1 MYGGCSSDVSH
12 MPPFSPA
19 AGLTPEQL
27 LAALVDPAGGV
38 AVEAGSVQVRAS
50 ADSAISLYDGSLAPL
65 GIGAGVLI
73 TSGTAP
79 GTTNTVGWFG
89 QSNAYASGYQN
100 GDADINAVVNSVFH
114 TTSYDATALSF
125 QFRVTDTTA
134 TSISFDLVFGSDEY
148 PEWVDQFVD
157 TAIVMVNG
165 VNYALFEQN
174 PNRPLTVI
182 SQNLAAGYFQNN
194 VSNALPIEYDGVSR
208 VLRIVAPILGGGA
221 LNSIKIAVADT
232 GDHIYDSGLFVS
244 GLRAGT
250 TPGQGL
256 VTRPTNLCTDSSDY
270 VTGGLQGESFDLLGG
285 DDHCFSGGGSDIVDG
300 GAGNDTI
307 DGGSGDDYLKGG
319 SGSDHLI
326 GDTGSDT
333 AVYLGASSAYQIS
346 VDSVSGICSVTSLVD
361 GSVDQLLGIEWLS
374 FDDGRISLG
383 GNTAGPAIPPE
394 PPAVVDS
401 PGVLVVTGVGAFGQV
416 LTAELSDADGLT
428 DPITWSWEFQAQGTT
443 TWQAITDATA
453 STFTVTV
460 NEAGGHVRALAN
472 YTDGKGTVSQPLSAP
487 KSIQEFE
494 TGDAVINLMQL
505 EAPANAGVVTPLTTV
520 LKRLIDLGL
529 TPAQAGLTLTT
540 VLGLPAGV
548 KLHTYNALQVLQ
560 QAAGAADPLA
570 LHVEAITLQIGI
582 IGSAANDDTG
592 GKMALGIIK
601 AAEQGKTLDLGL
613 PADVAFLL
621 DIPMPELGVPALV
634 AQIIYST
641 ESMGSEGSG
650 GSWAGM
656 NAIWL
661 DFLNLHQGVVAPS
674 IDVLTIDL
682 NVAPIGFATAA
693 LPSAVRDQ
701 PYTLTPDQLLQGFSD
716 DDFDPLSI
724 SGLVVNGGGQIVPQ
738 LDGSWQFIPD
748 LGFIGP
754 VEISYTVNDGQGLA
768 IGGQLMFVVKP
779 PNNPVTGSVL
789 IGDGVT
795 PAAPVQGTP
804 ITATYTLADAD
815 GLGTLSVSW
824 SADGVLIAGANGFS
838 FTPGQAQVGKVIRAK
853 ISYLDG
859 YEYAESSESLPTAL
873 VANIN
878 DPATGT
884 VTINGLSNG
893 TALQG
898 ELLTASSVLVD
909 PDGLGKVSYLWYAND
924 VLLSGGGGNGGQGGG
939 VGGAT
944 LLLSQ
949 AHVGKSIR
957 VVATFTDGFGTVES
971 VSSAAT
977 DPIVNVNDLPVG
989 SVAIVGPASVG
1000 INLQATPTISDL
1012 DGVGAF
1018 TYQWRANGVAI
1029 AGATASTYLIS
1040 ATDLGKAIA
1049 VAVSY
1054 VDGYGQLETVLSG
1067 STAPVVQ
1074 PVTVTAT
1081 GTAAN
1086 DLLLGNALN
1095 DTLRGGL
1102 GDDTLVGY
1110 TGNDLLIGGDG
1121 IDQLLGGD
1129 GADLYLI
1136 EVAKDHLAAEVRDLG
1151 IGGVDE
1157 IRFADPGRAGT
1168 LTIAAADVGLERAV
1182 IGTGTAANATTT
1194 AATNLNIDA
1203 RLAPN
1208 ALTLLGNGGRNQLL
1222 GSAFDDS
1229 INGGVGAD
1237 DLQGGGGNDT
1247 YVVDNAADAI
1257 TEFAGQGIDR
1267 VQSPVSFLLPAN
1279 VEDLEL
1285 TDKAA
1290 INGTGNA
1297 LVNRILGN
1305 AARNVMDGGA
1315 GVDLLQ
1321 GGEAGDLYLIS
1332 ALGDHPQAEFSDTG
1346 LGGIDEVRVAG
1357 PDGTYVLFAGD
1368 TGIEQVVIGSG
1379 TAVAAVTTGRGAVNV
1394 NAAAIANGLLLVGND
1409 GNNAI
1414 VGTAFADRFQS
1425 RLGNDTV
1432 TGGSGADIF
1441 LFDTAP
1447 DAVGNRDVI
1456 TDFQPGVDR
1465 IQLKASIF
1473 VGAGTAGTTMAPGVF
1488 VAAAVASPVLDA
1500 NDRILFNT
1508 TTGLLSFDGDGN
1520 GKKSSPIAF
1529 AQLPVGIAGLVT
1541 AADFQIVA

>member
-1 MYGGCSSDVSH
+1 MA
-12 MPPFSPA
+12 PFSPT

-38 AVEAGSVQVRAS
+38 AIEAGSVQVRAS
-50 ADSAISLYDGSLAPL
+50 ADSAISLYDGSLAAL
-65 GIGAGVLI
+65 GIGAGLLI

-79 GTTNTVGWFG
+79 GTSNTVGWFG
-89 QSNAYASGYQN
+89 QSNAGVSGYQN

-125 QFRVTDTTA
+125 QFRVTDATA

-194 VSNALPIEYDGVSR
+194 VNNALPIEYDGVSR

-232 GDHIYDSGLFVS
+232 GDHIYDSGLFIS

-270 VTGGLQGESFDLLGG
+270 VTGGLQGESFDLFGG
-285 DDHCFSGGGSDIVDG
+285 DDHCFAGGGSDIVDG
-300 GAGNDTI
+300 SAGNDTI

-319 SGSDHLI
+319 SGSDNLI
-326 GDTGSDT
+326 GGAGSDT
-333 AVYLGASSAYQIS
+333 AVYFGASSDYQIS
-346 VDSVSGICSVTSLVD
+346 VDSLSGACSVTSLAD

-383 GNTAGPAIPPE
+383 GNTAGPAV
-394 PPAVVDS
+394 PPAPPVVVDS

-428 DPITWSWEFQAQGTT
+428 DPITWSWEFQAQGTS
-443 TWQAITDATA
+443 TWQAITGATA

-460 NEAGGHVRALAN
+460 NEAGGHVRALAQ
-472 YTDGKGTVSQPLSAP
+472 YTDGKGAISQPLSAP

-529 TPAQAGLTLTT
+529 TPAKASLTLTT

-560 QAAGAADPLA
+560 QPAGAADPAA
-570 LHVEAITLQIGI
+570 LKIEAVTLQLAI

-592 GKMALGIIK
+592 GQMALGIIK
-601 AAEQGKTLDLGL
+601 AAEQGKTLNLGL
-613 PADVAFLL
+613 AADVAFLL

-641 ESMGSEGSG
+641 ESMGSEADG
-650 GSWAGM
+650 GTWQGM
-656 NAIWL
+656 NDIWL
-661 DFLNLHQGVVAPS
+661 DFLNLHQGVMAPT
-674 IDVLTIDL
+674 IEVLTIDQ

-716 DDFDPLSI
+716 DDFDQLSI
-724 SGLVVNGGGQIVPQ
+724 SGLVANGGGQIVPQ

-768 IGGQLMFVVKP
+768 IDGQLMFVVKP
-779 PNNPVTGSVL
+779 PNNPGTGSVL
-789 IGDGVT
+789 IGDGIT

-804 ITATYTLADAD
+804 LTATHTLADAD

-859 YEYAESSESLPTAL
+859 YEYAESSESQPTAP

-884 VTINGLSNG
+884 VTIHGLSNG

-898 ELLTASSVLVD
+898 QLLSASSVLAD
-909 PDGLGKVSYLWYAND
+909 LDGLAEASYDWYAND

-939 VGGAT
+939 GGGGGGIGGT

-949 AHVGKSIR
+949 AHVGKRIR
-957 VVATFTDGFGTVES
+957 AVATFTDGFGTVES

-977 DPIVNVNDLPVG
+977 DPILNVNDLPVG

-1000 INLQATPTISDL
+1000 INLQASPTISDR

-1018 TYQWRANGVAI
+1018 TYQWRADGVAI

-1067 STAPVVQ
+1067 STAPVGQ
-1074 PVTVTAT
+1074 PVVVNAT

-1086 DLLLGNALN
+1086 NLLLGNALN

-1110 TGNDLLIGGDG
+1110 TGSDLLIGGDG
-1121 IDQLLGGD
+1121 SDSLQGGD
-1129 GADLYLI
+1129 GGDLYLI
-1136 EVAKDHLAAEVRDLG
+1136 ELIKDHPFAEVFDLG
-1151 IGGVDE
+1151 TSGIDE
-1157 IRFADPGRAGT
+1157 LRLADTKTGT
-1168 LTIAAADVGLERAV
+1168 LTVFAGDVGLERVV
-1182 IGTGTAANATTT
+1182 IGTGTAAT
-1194 AATNLNIDA
+1194 ALSNGTIALNINA
-1203 RLAPN
+1203 AVAPN
-1208 ALTLLGNGGRNQLL
+1208 ALTILGNAGRNQLV
-1222 GSAFDDS
+1222 GTAFDDVL
-1229 INGGVGAD
+1229 NGGGGAD
-1237 DLQGGGGNDT
+1237 DLQGGDGNDN
-1247 YVVDNAADAI
+1247 YLVDNAADAI
-1257 TEFAGQGIDR
+1257 TELAGRGIDR
-1267 VQSPVSFLLPAN
+1267 VRSSVSFRLAAN

-1285 TDKAA
+1285 TGTSA
-1290 INGTGNA
+1290 INGTGND
-1297 LVNRILGN
+1297 LVNQILGN
-1305 AARNVMDGGA
+1305 AARNVLDGGA
-1315 GVDLLQ
+1315 AADLLQ

-1332 ALGDHPQAEFSDTG
+1332 AVGDHPQAEFVDTG
-1346 LGGIDEVRVAG
+1346 LSGIDEVRIAAAAG
-1357 PDGTYVLFAGD
+1357 SFLLFAGD

-1379 TAVAAVTTGRGAVNV
+1379 TAVTPVTTGRGAVNV
-1394 NAAAIANGLLLVGND
+1394 NAAAVTNGLLLVGND

-1414 VGTAFADRFQS
+1414 VGTALADRFQS
-1425 RLGNDTV
+1425 RLGNDTL
-1432 TGGSGADIF
+1432 TGGSGADTF
-1441 LFDTAP
+1441 LFNTTP
-1447 DAVGNRDVI
+1447 DAAGNRDVI
-1456 TDFQPGVDR
+1456 TDYQPGVDR

-1473 VGAGTAGTTMAPGVF
+1473 AGVGTAGTTMAPGVF
-1488 VAAAVASPVLDA
+1488 VAAAGAISGLDA
-1500 NDRILFNT
+1500 NDRIILNT
-1508 TTGLLSFDGDGN
+1508 TTGLLSYDGDGS
-1520 GKKSSPIAF
+1520 GKRGSIAF

>member
-1 MYGGCSSDVSH
+1 MA
-12 MPPFSPA
+12 PFSPT

-38 AVEAGSVQVRAS
+38 AIEAGSVQVRAS
-50 ADSAISLYDGSLAPL
+50 ADSAISLYDGSLAAL
-65 GIGAGVLI
+65 GIGAGLLI

-79 GTTNTVGWFG
+79 GTSNTVGWFG
-89 QSNAYASGYQN
+89 QSNAGVSGYQN

-194 VSNALPIEYDGVSR
+194 VNNALPIEYDGVSR

-232 GDHIYDSGLFVS
+232 GDHIYDSGLFIS

-256 VTRPTNLCTDSSDY
+256 VTRPSTPCTDSSDY
-270 VTGGLQGESFDLLGG
+270 VTGGLQGESFDLFGG
-285 DDHCFSGGGSDIVDG
+285 DDHCFAGGGSDIVDG
-300 GAGNDTI
+300 SAGNDTI

-319 SGSDHLI
+319 SGSDNLI
-326 GDTGSDT
+326 GGAGSDT
-333 AVYLGASSAYQIS
+333 AVYFGASSDYQIS
-346 VDSVSGICSVTSLVD
+346 VDSLSGACSVTSLAD

-383 GNTAGPAIPPE
+383 GNTAGPAV
-394 PPAVVDS
+394 PPAPPVVVDS

-428 DPITWSWEFQAQGTT
+428 DPITWSWEFQAQGTS
-443 TWQAITDATA
+443 TWQAITGATA

-460 NEAGGHVRALAN
+460 NEAGGHVRALAQ
-472 YTDGKGTVSQPLSAP
+472 YTDGKGAISQPLSAP

-529 TPAQAGLTLTT
+529 TPAKASLTLTT

-560 QAAGAADPLA
+560 QPAGAADPAA
-570 LHVEAITLQIGI
+570 LKIEAVTLQLAI

-592 GKMALGIIK
+592 GQMALGIIK
-601 AAEQGKTLDLGL
+601 AAEQGKTLNLGL
-613 PADVAFLL
+613 AADVAFLL

-641 ESMGSEGSG
+641 ESMGSEADG
-650 GSWAGM
+650 GTWQGM
-656 NAIWL
+656 NDIWL
-661 DFLNLHQGVVAPS
+661 DFLNLHQGVVAPT
-674 IDVLTIDL
+674 IEVLTIDQ

-716 DDFDPLSI
+716 DDFDQLSI
-724 SGLVVNGGGQIVPQ
+724 SGLVANGGGQIVPQ

-768 IGGQLMFVVKP
+768 IDGQLMFVVKP
-779 PNNPVTGSVL
+779 PNNPGTGSVL
-789 IGDGVT
+789 IGDGIT

-804 ITATYTLADAD
+804 LTATHTLADAD

-824 SADGVLIAGANGFS
+824 SADGVAIAGANGFS

-859 YEYAESSESLPTAL
+859 YEYAESSESQPTAP

-898 ELLTASSVLVD
+898 QLLSASSLLAD
-909 PDGLGKVSYLWYAND
+909 LDGLAEASYDWYAND

-939 VGGAT
+939 GGGGGGGGT

-949 AHVGKSIR
+949 AHVGKHIR
-957 VVATFTDGFGTVES
+957 AVATFTDGFGTVES

-977 DPIVNVNDLPVG
+977 DPILNVNDLPVG

-1000 INLQATPTISDL
+1000 INLQASPTISDR

-1018 TYQWRANGVAI
+1018 TYQWRADGVAI

-1067 STAPVVQ
+1067 STAPVGQ
-1074 PVTVTAT
+1074 PVVVNAT

-1086 DLLLGNALN
+1086 NLLLGNALN

-1110 TGNDLLIGGDG
+1110 TGSDLLIGGDG
-1121 IDQLLGGD
+1121 SDSLQGGD
-1129 GADLYLI
+1129 GGDLYLI
-1136 EVAKDHLAAEVRDLG
+1136 ELIKDHPFAEVFDLG
-1151 IGGVDE
+1151 TSGIDE
-1157 IRFADPGRAGT
+1157 LRLADTKTGT
-1168 LTIAAADVGLERAV
+1168 LTVFAGDVGLERVV
-1182 IGTGTAANATTT
+1182 IGTGTAAT
-1194 AATNLNIDA
+1194 AVSTGTIALNINA
-1203 RLAPN
+1203 AVAPN
-1208 ALTLLGNGGRNQLL
+1208 ALTIVGNAGRNQLV
-1222 GSAFDDS
+1222 GTAFDDVL
-1229 INGGVGAD
+1229 NGGGGAD
-1237 DLQGGGGNDT
+1237 DLQGRGGNDN
-1247 YVVDNAADAI
+1247 YLVDNAADAI
-1257 TEFAGQGIDR
+1257 TELAGQGIDR
-1267 VQSPVSFLLPAN
+1267 VRSSVSFRLAAN

-1285 TDKAA
+1285 TGTSA
-1290 INGTGNA
+1290 INGTGNV

-1305 AARNVMDGGA
+1305 AARNVLDGGA
-1315 GVDLLQ
+1315 AADLLQ

-1332 ALGDHPQAEFSDTG
+1332 AVGDHPQAEFIDTG
-1346 LGGIDEVRVAG
+1346 LSGIDEVRIAAAAG
-1357 PDGTYVLFAGD
+1357 SFLLFAGD

-1379 TAVAAVTTGRGAVNV
+1379 TAVTPVTTGRGAVNV
-1394 NAAAIANGLLLVGND
+1394 NAAAVTNGLLLVGND

-1414 VGTAFADRFQS
+1414 VGTALADRFQS
-1425 RLGNDTV
+1425 RLGNDTL
-1432 TGGSGADIF
+1432 TGGSGADTF

-1447 DAVGNRDVI
+1447 DAAGNRDVI
-1456 TDFQPGVDR
+1456 TDYQPGVDR
-1465 IQLKASIF
+1465 IQLKATIF
-1473 VGAGTAGTTMAPGVF
+1473 AGVGTAGTTMAPGVF
-1488 VAAAVASPVLDA
+1488 VAAAGASAGLDA
-1500 NDRILFNT
+1500 NDRIILNT
-1508 TTGLLSFDGDGN
+1508 TTGLLSYDGDGS
-1520 GKKSSPIAF
+1520 GKRGSIAF

>member
-1 MYGGCSSDVSH
+1 MA
-12 MPPFSPA
+12 PFSPA

-38 AVEAGSVQVRAS
+38 AIEAGSVQVRAS

-79 GTTNTVGWFG
+79 GTSNTVGWFG
-89 QSNAYASGYQN
+89 QSNAGVSGYQN

-165 VNYALFEQN
+165 VNYALFDQN

-194 VSNALPIEYDGVSR
+194 VDNALPIEYDGVSR

-221 LNSIKIAVADT
+221 LNSIKIAIADT
-232 GDHIYDSGLFVS
+232 GDHIYDSGLFIS

-256 VTRPTNLCTDSSDY
+256 VTRPTSLCTDSSDY

-319 SGSDHLI
+319 SGSDQLN
-326 GDTGSDT
+326 GGAGSDT
-333 AVYLGASSAYQIS
+333 AVYVGASSAYQIS
-346 VDSVSGICSVTSLVD
+346 VDSLSGACSVTSLAD
-361 GSVDQLLGIEWLS
+361 GRVDQLLGIEWLS

-383 GNTAGPAIPPE
+383 GNTPGPAVPPS

-401 PGVLVVTGVGAFGQV
+401 PGLLVVTGVGAFGQV

-428 DPITWSWEFQAQGTT
+428 DPITWGWEFQAQGSS
-443 TWQAITDATA
+443 TWQAITGATA
-453 STFTVTV
+453 STFTVTA
-460 NEAGGHVRALAN
+460 NEAGGQVRALAQ
-472 YTDGKGTVSQPLSAP
+472 YTDGKGANSQPLSAP

-494 TGDAVINLMQL
+494 TGDAFINLMQL

-529 TPAQAGLTLTT
+529 TPAQASLTLTT

-570 LHVEAITLQIGI
+570 LHVEAVTLQLGI

-592 GKMALGIIK
+592 GQMALGIIK
-601 AAEQGKTLDLGL
+601 AAEQGKTLNLGL
-613 PADVAFLL
+613 AADVAFLL

-641 ESMGSEGSG
+641 EPMGSEADG
-650 GSWAGM
+650 GSWQGM

-661 DFLNLHQGVVAPS
+661 DFLNLHQGVVAPT
-674 IDVLTIDL
+674 IEVLTIDQ
-682 NVAPIGFATAA
+682 NVAPIGFATAP

-724 SGLVVNGGGQIVPQ
+724 SGLVANGGGQIVPQ

-748 LGFIGP
+748 PGFIGP

-768 IGGQLMFVVKP
+768 IDGQLMFVVKP
-779 PNNPVTGSVL
+779 PNNLGTGSVL
-789 IGDGVT
+789 IGDGLT

-804 ITATYTLADAD
+804 LTATHTLADAD
-815 GLGTLSVSW
+815 GLGALSVSW

-838 FTPGQAQVGKVIRAK
+838 FTPDQAQVGKVIRAR
-853 ISYLDG
+853 ISYKDG
-859 YEYAESSESLPTAL
+859 FEYAESSESLPTAP
-873 VANIN
+873 VVNIN

-898 ELLTASSVLVD
+898 QLLSASSVLAD
-909 PDGLGKVSYLWYAND
+909 LDGLAEASYNWYAND
-924 VLLSGGGGNGGQGGG
+924 VLLSGGVGNGGQGGG
-939 VGGAT
+939 GGGIGGT

-949 AHVGKSIR
+949 AHVGKRIR
-957 VVATFTDGFGTVES
+957 AVATFTDGFGTVES
-971 VSSAAT
+971 VSSAPT
-977 DPIVNVNDLPVG
+977 DPILNVNDLPVG

-1012 DGVGAF
+1012 DGVGAY

-1067 STAPVVQ
+1067 STTLVGQPVV
-1074 PVTVTAT
+1074 VNAT

-1086 DLLLGNALN
+1086 NLLLGNALN

-1121 IDQLLGGD
+1121 SDSLVGGD
-1129 GADLYLI
+1129 GGDLYLMELI
-1136 EVAKDHLAAEVRDLG
+1136 KDHPLAEVFDLG
-1151 IGGVDE
+1151 TGGIDE
-1157 IRFADPGRAGT
+1157 LRLADTKTGT
-1168 LTIAAADVGLERAV
+1168 LTVFAGDVGLERVV
-1182 IGTGTAANATTT
+1182 IGTGTAAT
-1194 AATNLNIDA
+1194 AVSTGTIALNINA
-1203 RLAPN
+1203 AAAPN
-1208 ALTLLGNGGRNQLL
+1208 ALTLLGNSGRNQLV

-1229 INGGVGAD
+1229 INGGLGVD

-1247 YVVDNAADAI
+1247 YMVDNATDAI
-1257 TEFAGQGIDR
+1257 TELAGRGIDR
-1267 VQSPVSFLLPAN
+1267 VQSSVSFLLPAN

-1285 TDKAA
+1285 TGTAA

-1305 AARNVMDGGA
+1305 AARNVLNGGA
-1315 GVDLLQ
+1315 AADLLQ

-1332 ALGDHPQAEFSDTG
+1332 AVGDHPQLEFNDTG
-1346 LGGIDEVRVAG
+1346 LSGIDEVRLTAAAG
-1357 PDGTYVLFAGD
+1357 SFVLFAGE

-1379 TAVAAVTTGRGAVNV
+1379 TAVAGVTTGRGAVNV
-1394 NAAAIANGLLLVGND
+1394 DAAAMANGLLLVGND

-1447 DAVGNRDVI
+1447 NGVSNRDVI
-1456 TDFQPGVDR
+1456 TDFQPGMDR
-1465 IQLKASIF
+1465 IQLKTSLF
-1473 VGAGTAGTTMAPGVF
+1473 LGAGAAGTTLAAGVF
-1488 VAAAVASPVLDA
+1488 VAAPGAISGLDA
-1500 NDRILFNT
+1500 NDRIIFNT
-1508 TTGLLSFDGDGN
+1508 TTGLLSYDGDGN
-1520 GKKSSPIAF
+1520 GKRASIAF
-1529 AQLPVGIAGLVT
+1529 AQLPVGIAALVS
-1541 AADFQIVA
+1541 AADFLMVA